1 MAAKDKAPV
10 QGEPMPEQQFRA
22 LLRFQPERGEDPDFH
37 VLLRAYRGMTPED
50 FARFMEFF
58 REEGRNVDA
67 RDPKGRT
74 LKQLIRR
81 HRHAGPYIEVL
92 EQAGATD

>member
-10 QGEPMPEQQFRA
+10 QGEPMPEAQFRA
-22 LLRFQPERGEDPDFH
+22 LLDFPPEEGEDPDFH

-50 FARFMEFF
+50 FARFIAFF
-58 REEGRNVDA
+58 REHGRDLNA
-67 RDPKGRT
+67 QDPKGRT
-74 LKQLIRR
+74 LKDVISR

-92 EQAGATD
+92 EEAGAR